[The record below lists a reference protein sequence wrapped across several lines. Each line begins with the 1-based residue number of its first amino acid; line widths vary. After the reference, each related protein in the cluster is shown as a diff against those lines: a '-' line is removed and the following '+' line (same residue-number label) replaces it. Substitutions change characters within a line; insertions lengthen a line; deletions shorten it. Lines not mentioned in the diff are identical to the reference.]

1 MKAQDRRNDRS
12 ASCFIVASP
21 DEGARLAR
29 AFTERGVECLRAEG
43 VLGPGAVTE
52 EVLKHLASVDFVVA
66 SFRDGATPG
75 SSFELGVAHALHKPI
90 LLFTAG
96 RDPSFRDLRGMYVV
110 KAASEALADAG
121 PDIDRFLRNAAAS
134 RPIEASEVRGV
145 AGDFTWAR
153 RRMQALRDERPADRA
168 ASFERLVA
176 EVFERSGGQVV
187 EAKAGDDRGADLVV
201 WQNDVAFEIGGPIIV
216 ECKLYGAAGNADG
229 DAERAVEHLEALVRR
244 SDARLALLIFG
255 HDGPGAPPR
264 VAESPRVLGFD
275 VEAFIESVERGTFT
289 DEVIRRRRRAASSRE
304 AVGVPG

>member
-1 MKAQDRRNDRS
+1 MEVQDRRNDRS

-29 AFTERGVECLRAEG
+29 AFAERGVECLRAEAIS
-43 VLGPGAVTE
+43 VPGAVTE
-52 EVLKHLASVDFVVA
+52 EVLKHLAAVDFVVA
-66 SFRDGATPG
+66 SLRDGATPG
-75 SSFELGVAHALHKPI
+75 SMFELGVAHALHKPI

-96 RDPSFRDLRGMYVV
+96 RAPSFRELRGMYVV

-121 PDIDRFLRNAAAS
+121 PDIDRFLRNAAATHPAEVPVS
-134 RPIEASEVRGV
+134 REA
-145 AGDFTWAR
+145 AGDFAWAR
-153 RRMQALRDERPADRA
+153 RRMKALRDERPADRA

-187 EAKAGDDRGADLVV
+187 QAKAGDDRGADLVV
-201 WQNDVAFEIGGPIIV
+201 WQNDVAFELGGPIIV
-216 ECKLYGAAGNADG
+216 ECKLYGGTGDANR

-275 VEAFIESVERGTFT
+275 VEAFIGAVERGTFA
-289 DEVIRRRRRAASSRE
+289 DEVIRRRRRAASARE
-304 AVGVPG
+304 AAGAPG